1 MKKTLIYC
9 LTLLGSLAFWQCNE
23 ETFEYSKPTE
33 DLPLKISRSEL
44 VVPITGSSDTI
55 SIQSPGH
62 WALTV
67 EYPETDNDK
76 NWVSVTPD
84 TGKPGMKTIK
94 IVTLGSPMSE
104 DRSATLKLSTTLGES
119 TTMEILQTNTGFILD
134 QELYN
139 IESGDTV
146 LTVKFSTSLSYD
158 VEIADADK
166 EWIEQI
172 TDSKAGKQELQL
184 QISANPKK
192 VERTATVA
200 LVEKGGGETAYFD
213 IVQAGMPDGGALI
226 YAKNDLV
233 SNLSLVRN
241 GDGKIDAWMLR
252 PTIADEHGDS
262 HIGETL
268 WWYAIPP
275 KNIDPRPEWGDE
287 QYAFDG
293 KDFALRFFAS
303 SGFDQLCI
311 GCFGTQ
317 PAGSKVVLYG
327 WDTDYKTTTA
337 STPVFEKDFVIS
349 ADTWAYFTSADEK
362 LPAGDYLIVL
372 KVPAEPSCG
381 VLVTDIS
388 KIDQSAMEGYQAF
401 SDGEPSAKIMAL
413 SYEAGTID
421 PERKLPLGDYGC
433 TSMVKVSS
441 TDGGVTWNQPHT
453 DFWINNA
460 MFQFEYAA
468 NAGGPLAATNA
479 VAMGKVSDVSVMVLS
494 NPDGTTYVATDNG
507 GKWTVASKAIG
518 PKGQIASIVV
528 NDGEVYLYYIKDGK
542 VNVAYAT
549 ASGAWQNALTDGG
562 TVFTL
567 PEDATNASVAYNT
580 ASKKFELVVISDG
593 KVKKFSSED
602 PKAEFADESVIIDQL
617 RTGASSVSFVT
628 DGAGQVGE
636 NVWLGY
642 VYSGGVYV
650 LPL

>member
-94 IVTLGSPMSE
+94 IVTLGSSMSE

-252 PTIADEHGDS
+252 PTIADEHGDP
-262 HIGETL
+262 HIGGTL

-275 KNIDPRPEWGDE
+275 NKDMDPRPEFGNK
-287 QYAFDG
+287 QYAFEG
-293 KDFALRFFAS
+293 KDYAMKFFAS
-303 SGFDQLCI
+303 SGFTQLCVQGYGGATIKGILYNWENDYATTIKTKPVKEIEI
-311 GCFGTQ
+311 GMD
-317 PAGSKVVLYG
+317 GSQ
-327 WDTDYKTTTA
+327 
-337 STPVFEKDFVIS
+337 STWP
-349 ADTWAYFTSADEK
+349 YFTAQGET
-362 LPAGDYLIVL
+362 LPAGDYLIVIQA
-372 KVPAEPSCG
+372 PANAESG
-381 VLVTDIS
+381 IWYTDMSDITN
-388 KIDQSAMEGYQAF
+388 DPMENIVSF
-401 SDGEPSAKIMAL
+401 IDGEESTKMMSL
-413 SYEAGTID
+413 SYEAGQTGSSSQ
-421 PERKLPLGDYGC
+421 PGYYGY
-433 TSMVKVSS
+433 TSMVKVTSEDEG
-441 TDGGVTWNQPHT
+441 TQWIEPHT
-453 DFWINNA
+453 DFWINKA
-460 MFQFEYAA
+460 MFFYAVGEEY
-468 NAGGPLAATNA
+468 PLLYANA
-479 VAMGKVSDVSVMVLS
+479 VAKAEIDGKNCMVLS
-494 NPDGTTYVATDNG
+494 NPDGGIYFAQENAG
-507 GKWTVASKAIG
+507 EWTVGSKAMG
-518 PKGQIASIVV
+518 PKGVVASLVV
-528 NDGEVYLYYIKDGK
+528 MDNTGYLYYIKEGK
-542 VNVAYAT
+542 VNVAYGT
-549 ASGAWQNALTDGG
+549 ANGAWQNALTDGG